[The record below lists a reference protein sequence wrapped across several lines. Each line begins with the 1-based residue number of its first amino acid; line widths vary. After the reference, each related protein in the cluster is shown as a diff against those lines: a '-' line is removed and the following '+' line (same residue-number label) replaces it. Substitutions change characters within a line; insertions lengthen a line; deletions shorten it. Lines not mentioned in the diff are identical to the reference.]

1 MEQRLKSGPTP
12 RAWYREH
19 AHTILLPLDEEE
31 SHLLRSLISAAK
43 QFYHYLS
50 LIHHALDGQE
60 AAELMTIGN
69 SLNGTKRFLAKF
81 KNVLLKLHWNQI
93 PINKFNVLIY
103 HFRILVNGYTRRNSI
118 PICL

>member
-1 MEQRLKSGPTP
+1 MEQRLKSGTTP

-60 AAELMTIGN
+60 AAELITIGN
-69 SLNGTKRFLAKF
+69 SLNGMKIFLAKF
-81 KNVLLKLHWNQI
+81 KKCISYIYVIKSYWNHIFVNKLTVLM
-93 PINKFNVLIY
+93 
-103 HFRILVNGYTRRNSI
+103 
-118 PICL
+118 

>member
-1 MEQRLKSGPTP
+1 MEQRLKNGTTP

-60 AAELMTIGN
+60 ASELITIGN
-69 SLNGTKRFLAKF
+69 SLNGMKSFFCKTQKCISYSNGITVNKW
-81 KNVLLKLHWNQI
+81 NVLM
-93 PINKFNVLIY
+93 
-103 HFRILVNGYTRRNSI
+103 
-118 PICL
+118 

>member
-1 MEQRLKSGPTP
+1 MEQRLKNGTTP

-60 AAELMTIGN
+60 ASELITIGN
-69 SLNGTKRFLAKF
+69 SLNGMNRVFAKL
-81 KNVLLKLHWNQI
+81 KNV
-93 PINKFNVLIY
+93 Y
-103 HFRILVNGYTRRNSI
+103 HIEME
-118 PICL
+118 

>member
-1 MEQRLKSGPTP
+1 MEQRLKNGTTP

-60 AAELMTIGN
+60 ASELITIGN
-69 SLNGTKRFLAKF
+69 SLNGMIRFFAKL
-81 KNVLLKLHWNQI
+81 KNE
-93 PINKFNVLIY
+93 Y
-103 HFRILVNGYTRRNSI
+103 HIEMELQ
-118 PICL
+118 